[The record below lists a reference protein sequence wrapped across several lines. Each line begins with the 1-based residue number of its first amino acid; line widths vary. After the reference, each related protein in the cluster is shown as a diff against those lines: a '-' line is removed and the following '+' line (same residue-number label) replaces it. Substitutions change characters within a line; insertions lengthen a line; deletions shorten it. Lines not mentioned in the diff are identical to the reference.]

1 MGQAMEPRVIRA
13 GPYKPSAP
21 RVGESNVGQFRM
33 DSLIVRGRG
42 DSCYLQAYSGEGNL
56 GEDLAMVALTGTI
69 SLTAGSTTIAGVGTL
84 FQSQCHLGETIV
96 GILNNQSW
104 LLKPRRIIS
113 DTSMVVWAAP
123 ANTITL
129 VVGWRMARLYSIND
143 QRGTSPWGN
152 AIKRDKGSYIGCG
165 DGTFRVNGA
174 ALNATWALARQP
186 SISLFEPTTETYTN
200 FPLGMH
206 TPAAPVLAAVG
217 SISISSATNAN
228 PVVFTTATA
237 HGLTSGE
244 RYTISGATVGWTGVN
259 GVFVVTVTST
269 TTFSIPVNSTGFG
282 ALSGTLVVSGAK
294 GMQAGSYSLVITS
307 ARKQTGGYNNPSLRA
322 DVTIANGD
330 LIKITFGAMDTTHG
344 SNAWRVWVTTFSDTL
359 GADLNYL
366 NGPWHF
372 YIEVT
377 DAMVSSAGGVYVI
390 EYLDAEVEGN
400 ELVSFNNDAPT
411 DAEFVAVLNDGLV
424 YISCQGQGNA
434 TNPTMTSP
442 GPFIVPS
449 KPNNIEAAPLD
460 LAFSSSPPETILGVV
475 SAQGRLYLLTFN
487 HLQIAQSTPDD
498 NVPIL
503 IRPFWRDGF
512 TGPDQLVFVNGTL
525 YGYPVAGPSRSVG
538 DGDEIEAERDWA
550 ADVSEI
556 TDDWN
561 PGHVTVVYDPFRD
574 MVLFIHSADHL
585 NAAGYWTSRV
595 LGFGISQGFWVFDR
609 LITSNTHDCI
619 VSGVATVGDRAELL
633 IGGRGAAN
641 TPTNRVNAGT
651 GSAWYVVPPVSDNGS
666 EERSTVIKAV
676 SVKGKLTSAAA
687 KIFTYDVEDP
697 VLITDLEAGTNS
709 ASGSI
714 ALPNSTQVT
723 QSQRQTINCPNAT
736 LSSVRIEGTY
746 TVTPGAIA
754 DRIDSVLLER
764 AIQGVRR

>member
-1 MGQAMEPRVIRA
+1 MGQPLPPRIITA
-13 GPYKPSAP
+13 GAYQPSAP
-21 RVGESNVGQFRM
+21 RIGSNDVGAFRM

-42 DSCYLQAYSGEGNL
+42 DRCYWSAYSGEG
-56 GEDLAMVALTGTI
+56 DLAENVPMVALTGTL
-69 SLTAGSTTIAGVGTL
+69 SLAAGSITITGVGTL
-84 FQSQCHLGETIV
+84 FQSEAHLGETIV

-123 ANTITL
+123 ATTITL

-143 QRGTSPWGN
+143 QRGTSLWGN

-165 DGTFRVNGA
+165 DGTFRVNGT
-174 ALNATWALARQP
+174 ALNATWALARHP
-186 SISLFEPTTETYTN
+186 SISLFDPTSETYTN
-200 FPLGMH
+200 FPLGMN
-206 TPAAPVLAAVG
+206 TSAAPVLAGVG
-217 SISISSATNAN
+217 TISISSATNAN
-228 PVVFTTATA
+228 PVVFTTGAA
-237 HGLTSGE
+237 HGLTTGE
-244 RYTISGATVGWTGVN
+244 RYTISGATIGWTGVN
-259 GVFVVTVTST
+259 GVFVVTVLST

-294 GMQAGSYSLVITS
+294 GMQAGSYSLVITP

-322 DVTIANGD
+322 DVTLAADD
-330 LIKITFGAMDTTHG
+330 LIRITFPAMDTAHG
-344 SNAWRVWVTTFSDTL
+344 QNSWKVWVTTFSDTL

-377 DAMVSSAGGVYVI
+377 DAMISNAGGVYVI

-411 DAEFVAVLNDGLV
+411 DAEFVATLNDGLV

-434 TNPTMTSP
+434 TNPAMTSP

-498 NVPIL
+498 NIPII

-538 DGDEIEAERDWA
+538 DGDVIEAERDWA

-561 PGHVTVVYDPFRD
+561 PGHVTVGYDPFRD
-574 MVLFIHSADHL
+574 VVIFIHSADHL
-585 NAAGYWTSRV
+585 NPAGFWTSRM

-609 LITSNTHDCI
+609 IITSNTHDCI
-619 VSGVATVGDRAELL
+619 VSGVATVSDRMELL

-641 TPTNRVNAGT
+641 TVTGRFNAGT
-651 GSAWYVVPPVSDNGS
+651 GSTWNIVAPVSDNGS
-666 EERSTVIKAV
+666 ELRSTVIKAV
-676 SVKGKLTSAAA
+676 SVKGKLTSASA
-687 KIFTYDVEDP
+687 KIYGFDVSDP
-697 VLITDLEAGTNS
+697 VSVSDLESGLNS
-709 ASGSI
+709 SSGSV
-714 ALPNSTQVT
+714 ALANTTQVA
-723 QSQRQTINCPNAT
+723 QSERQPVNIPNCA
-736 LSSVRIEGTY
+736 LSTVRIEGSY
-746 TVTPGAIA
+746 TVTPGVIA
-754 DRIDSVLLER
+754 DRIDSINLER
-764 AIQGVRR
+764 GVQGVRR

>member
-1 MGQAMEPRVIRA
+1 MGQPLSPRIIRPGA
-13 GPYKPSAP
+13 YRPSAP
-21 RVGESNVGQFRM
+21 RSGENDVGQFRM
-33 DSLIVRGRG
+33 DSLIVRGRA
-42 DSCYLQAYSGEGNL
+42 DQCYLQAYSGEGDL
-56 GEDLAMVALTGTI
+56 GENLAMVALTGTI
-69 SLTAGSTTIAGVGTL
+69 SLTSGSTTIAGVGTL
-84 FQSQCHLGETIV
+84 FNSEVHLGETVV

-123 ANTITL
+123 ATTITL

-143 QRGTSPWGN
+143 QRGTSLWGN
-152 AIKRDKGSYIGCG
+152 AIKRDKGSFIGCG
-165 DGTFRVNGA
+165 DGTFRVNGSP
-174 ALNATWALARQP
+174 LNATWALARHP
-186 SISLFEPTTETYTN
+186 SISLFDPTSETYTN
-200 FPLGMH
+200 FPLGMN
-206 TPAAPVLAAVG
+206 TSAAPVLAAVG

-259 GVFVVTVTST
+259 GVFVVTVLST

-294 GMQAGSYSLVITS
+294 GMQAGSYSLVITP

-322 DVTIANGD
+322 DVTLAADD
-330 LIKITFGAMDTTHG
+330 LIRITFPAMDTAHG
-344 SNAWRVWVTTFSDTL
+344 QNSWKVWVTTFSDTL

-366 NGPWHF
+366 NGPWHY

-377 DAMVSSAGGVYVI
+377 DAMVSNAGGVYVI

-411 DAEFVAVLNDGLV
+411 DAEFVATLNDGLV

-449 KPNNIEAAPLD
+449 KPSNIEAAPLD

-498 NVPIL
+498 NVPII

-538 DGDEIEAERDWA
+538 DGDVIEAERDWA

-561 PGHVTVVYDPFRD
+561 PGHVTVGYDPDRD
-574 MVLFIHSADHL
+574 VVIFIHSADHL
-585 NAAGYWTSRV
+585 NVAGYWTSRM
-595 LGFGISQGFWVFDR
+595 LGFGISQNFWVFDR
-609 LITSNTHDCI
+609 VITSNTHDCI
-619 VSGVATVGDRAELL
+619 VSGVATVGDRMELL

-641 TPTNRVNAGT
+641 TATNRFNAGT
-651 GSAWYVVPPVSDNGS
+651 GAAWYVVSPVSDNGS
-666 EERSTVIKAV
+666 ELRSTVIKPV
-676 SVKGKLTSAAA
+676 SVKGKVTSAAV
-687 KIFTYDVEDP
+687 KVYVWDVDEP
-697 VLITDLEAGTNS
+697 VLVSDLEAGTNS
-709 ASGSI
+709 ASGSL
-714 ALPNSTQVT
+714 ALTNSTQVT
-723 QSQRQTINCPNAT
+723 QSQFLSTNCPNAV
-736 LSSVRIEGTY
+736 LSAIRVEGIY
-746 TVTPGAIA
+746 VVAPNVIA
-754 DRIDSVLLER
+754 DRIDSITVQR
-764 AIQGVRR
+764 AVQGVRR